1 MSERETGG
9 PRRGTST
16 GAARLGAA
24 LAQLAAKH
32 VQPGDPY
39 PCGSCGLKEGTLP
52 NMAGQTMIDAMR
64 VLARIEGD
72 AFGCHHGLHNGE
84 PTRACA
90 RYVAALRAPFAE
102 LQAAIASVV
111 VPPDDRPANDPVG
124 VYVTAWAA
132 QVDPDT
138 AMDSYQLAR
147 AWERTGPHSIP
158 GYGETS

>member
-1 MSERETGG
+1 MDEPRETGG

-24 LAQLAAKH
+24 MARLAAKH
-32 VQPGDPY
+32 VQPGDPD
-39 PCGSCGLKEGTLP
+39 PCATCGLKEGTLP

-72 AFGCHHGLHNGE
+72 SFGCHHGLNNGE
-84 PTRACA
+84 PTRICA
-90 RYVAALRAPFAE
+90 RYLAAARGPRSE
-102 LQAAIASVV
+102 LLEAIASVA

-124 VYVTAWAA
+124 VYVTAWAERI
-132 QVDPDT
+132 DPDRELN
-138 AMDSYQLAR
+138 AYQLAR

-158 GYGETS
+158 GTEQ